1 MKRTKFCMKYIYE
14 LAGLYLGY
22 MAGVIYSWGNI
33 VNLVISSESYVQ
45 NLEHKAIG
53 LLTTNVPII

>member
-1 MKRTKFCMKYIYE
+1 MKYIYE

-22 MAGVIYSWGNI
+22 IAGVIYSWGNI
-33 VNLVISSESYVQ
+33 VHLVISSESYVQ

-53 LLTTNVPII
+53 LLATNVPII